1 MALLEEVPV
10 KAKPNKL
17 PEALGKLD
25 VDALSEHITTRS
37 LDLYHD
43 QPKAWQVEAVSLLV
57 QGKFTF
63 VRARTGYGKTRIS
76 GMFFGMFDQCVV
88 VLVLAPLNSLWDD
101 QVQEK
106 KLVNIT
112 AINLNKMT
120 LNWATVRKIQKGIP
134 SAFISHVSC
143 LV

>member
-101 QVQEK
+101 QSYESPLSLKISYHPTSGCKWVGFGSE
-106 KLVNIT
+106 
-112 AINLNKMT
+112 NLART
-120 LNWATVRKIQKGIP
+120 RPEVHAGSGQI
-134 SAFISHVSC
+134 
-143 LV
+143 